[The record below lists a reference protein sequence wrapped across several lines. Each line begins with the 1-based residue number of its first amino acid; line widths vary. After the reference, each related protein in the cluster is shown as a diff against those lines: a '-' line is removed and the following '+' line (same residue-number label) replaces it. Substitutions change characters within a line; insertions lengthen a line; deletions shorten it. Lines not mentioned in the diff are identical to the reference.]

1 MLSLAFHTG
10 SLLGSRYDPNNGWS
24 LGITVLVGLQGVTS
38 LTKPEKPQNT
48 LDRKIWKT
56 AIKVDKN
63 RKPKTELE
71 KTRKPHM
78 TPKPKNHS
86 F

>member
-48 LDRKIWKT
+48 LDRKI
-56 AIKVDKN
+56 
-63 RKPKTELE
+63 
-71 KTRKPHM
+71 
-78 TPKPKNHS
+78 
-86 F
+86 